1 MSAKKLKTHMSGL
14 VFERCQI
21 DCPKHGK
28 QTVMTWQGHKPS
40 CPLCMQDEMKAE
52 AQREQAERSQ
62 QNLEQCAIRGG
73 VLPRFMGCTF
83 RTYDVRND
91 RQDGVKTACMRYAQ
105 TFVQRHK
112 QGDSLMLVGQ
122 TGTGKTHLATAIML
136 NVMSKGYTAQ
146 YVTAMDMFREV
157 KSTFSNRN
165 RSEAGVIDAFVRKDL
180 LVIDEVAVHY
190 GSDAENIILFD
201 IIDKR
206 YAHRKPT
213 LLISNLPADEVKHV
227 VGQRVF
233 DRLSDGDSAVLACDW
248 ESHRSGHA

>member
-1 MSAKKLKTHMSGL
+1 MSAKNLKTHMSGL
-14 VFERCQI
+14 VFERYQI

-28 QTVMTWQGHKPS
+28 QTVMTWQGHKPY
-40 CPLCMQDEMKAE
+40 CPLCMQDEMKTE

-62 QNLEQCAIRGG
+62 KNLEQCAIRSG

-105 TFVQRHK
+105 TFAQRHK
-112 QGDSLMLVGQ
+112 QGDSLMLVGK
-122 TGTGKTHLATAIML
+122 TGAGKTHLATAIML
-136 NVMSKGYTAQ
+136 NVMDKGYTAQ

-157 KSTFSNRN
+157 KSTFSNSDK
-165 RSEAGVIDAFVRKDL
+165 SEADVIDAFVRKDL
-180 LVIDEVAVHY
+180 LVIDEIGVQY
-190 GSDAENIILFD
+190 DSKTESMILFD

-206 YAHRKPT
+206 YAYCKPT
-213 LLISNLPADEVKHV
+213 LLISNLPTDEVKDV